1 MKQRGLILATAT
13 FVWVL
18 ISVIVMLRR
27 SDQRRAEEDL
37 SLRRNDSTGSGHGP
51 QPRGANA
58 QRPSADLIHPAIS
71 DLIPPVVV
79 DDPVAQADFEGQW
92 FDTITQSLN
101 NKMSRS
107 VRFRSHLVE
116 SIKTI
121 GARNEAVGDLTGLLD
136 SEDEDHAIS
145 EMLRRLGGE
154 EDEESRFIK
163 KRVEELIVEKVK
175 INQITLKL
183 NIIKSKKA
191 NVKTR
196 K

>member
-1 MKQRGLILATAT
+1 MTRP
-13 FVWVL
+13 V
-18 ISVIVMLRR
+18 R
-27 SDQRRAEEDL
+27 
-37 SLRRNDSTGSGHGP
+37 GHGP

-58 QRPSADLIHPAIS
+58 ERPSADLIHPAIS

-154 EDEESRFIK
+154 EDEESRFINSATVTVS
-163 KRVEELIVEKVK
+163 R
-175 INQITLKL
+175 N
-183 NIIKSKKA
+183 
-191 NVKTR
+191 
-196 K
+196 